1 MKILIFIAMMFIAMI
16 LSVDSKTFKVKEEE
30 EETEEIEIKQY

>member
-16 LSVDSKTFKVKEEE
+16 LSVDAKTFKVKEEE